1 MGQFLPVAVS
11 AEFPRKTDKMFS
23 HVLSIAALAS
33 LAVAAPQYYYPGL
46 SPTYYTTGIAQ
57 PAAIAAPAV
66 AVPAVETPVVAP
78 AGGLAALG
86 QLGDL
91 AALLPGLKALTAQAT
106 AQTPATLAALD
117 QIQVATLNLLN
128 KVPAETIPVELRAD
142 VGTLI
147 AATQQLGALDRAN
160 KPLQRAELDKVIAAS
175 NNLLAKVPA

>member
-57 PAAIAAPAV
+57 PAAITAPAV
-66 AVPAVETPVVAP
+66 AVPAVETPVAAP
-78 AGGLAALG
+78 VGGLAALG

-91 AALLPGLKALTAQAT
+91 AALSSLLPGLKALTAQYT
-106 AQTPATLAALD
+106 AQTPVTQGAFD
-117 QIQVATLNLLN
+117 QIQAATLNLLN
-128 KVPAETIPVELRAD
+128 KVPA
-142 VGTLI
+142 
-147 AATQQLGALDRAN
+147 
-160 KPLQRAELDKVIAAS
+160 
-175 NNLLAKVPA
+175 